1 MFKRFFH
8 KRYLKLF
15 CLVVFTSFFISA
27 RHPFFISVTTLS
39 HNVKDKSLNITC
51 KLFTNDIEDALR
63 KLNTKKI
70 DLINGSN
77 KAELNTLLH
86 NYIKSRLLITIN
98 GKASW
103 LNWIGF
109 EQEAEAIWCY
119 LEIKNVNACQ
129 QINIE
134 NTLLYDFIK
143 EQTNICQIEING
155 KTKSAKVSYPDKQL
169 IFQF

>member
-15 CLVVFTSFFISA
+15 CWVVFTSFFISA
-27 RHPFFISVTTLS
+27 RHPFFISVTTLN

-51 KLFTNDIEDALR
+51 KLFTNDIEEALR
-63 KLNTKKI
+63 KLNAQKI

-77 KAELNTLLH
+77 KAELNTLLQ
-86 NYIKSRLLITIN
+86 NYIKTHLLITIN

-119 LEIKNVNACQ
+119 LEIKNVNVCKRLT
-129 QINIE
+129 IE

-143 EQTNICQIEING
+143 EQTNICQVEING
-155 KTKSAKVSYPDKQL
+155 KTKSAKVSYPNKQL
-169 IFQF
+169 VFQF